1 MGGYKEHKIFD
12 ILKRKSIIIKYIV
25 LIALILIVTL
35 ALKIEITKEK
45 SAIEEQVVYTES
57 SELGYEVHLKENDFF
72 KDDYLKEDNQYIA
85 SLIDYIEADFKYQ
98 LEASKPNINYDYNY
112 RIVAEIDVR
121 DKESQKALYQ
131 HEEVLLEDKGEFNTK
146 SKLKITEP
154 IKIDYNKYN
163 DLVNK
168 FVSLY
173 DLKDAETTLI
183 VNMYVNSADK
193 PALTLSIPLT
203 NETMAIDFE
212 SNTVNGNSISVTN
225 IENKNRLTIGM
236 IVLLIL
242 DLLLVLK
249 LVRFIKDTK
258 DEKAVYNM
266 RLRKIMANYG
276 SYIQK
281 LYNEFDFTGYQM
293 LEIKSIE
300 DLLQV
305 RETLNKPVLM
315 TEQASAMETYF
326 FIPADKDIYVYELKV
341 GNLRKKNKGK
351 RYRVKD
357 EENV

>member
-12 ILKRKSIIIKYIV
+12 MLKRKSIIIKYIV
-25 LIALILIVTL
+25 FIALIFIVTIM
-35 ALKIEITKEK
+35 LKVEITKQK
-45 SAIEEQVVYTES
+45 SEIEEQVVYTES

-72 KDDYLKEDNQYIA
+72 EGEYLKEDNQYIA

-112 RIVAEIDVR
+112 KIVAEVDVR
-121 DKESQKALYQ
+121 DKNNQKPLY
-131 HEEVLLEDKGEFNTK
+131 EYEDVLLEDNGSFNTK
-146 SKLKITEP
+146 SKLKLSEP
-154 IKIDYNKYN
+154 VKIDYNKYN
-163 DLVNK
+163 EIVTRFVNI
-168 FVSLY
+168 Y
-173 DLKDAETTLI
+173 DLDEVESTLT
-183 VNMYVNSADK
+183 VNMYVNSNST
-193 PALTLSIPLT
+193 PALTLSMPLT
-203 NETMAIDFE
+203 TKTMAIDFE
-212 SNTVNGNSISVTN
+212 SNTVNGNSISVAN

-242 DLLLVLK
+242 DILLVLK
-249 LVRFIKDTK
+249 LVRFIKDTR

-266 RLRKIMANYG
+266 RLRKIMSNYG

-281 LYNEFDFTGYQM
+281 LRNEFDFTGYQM

-315 TEQASAMETYF
+315 TEQESAMETYF

-341 GNLRKKNKGK
+341 GNLRKKKAK
-351 RYRVKD
+351 RYKTKED
-357 EENV
+357 ANV